1 MIRIVIEI
9 RGAVDDAQGIKEK
22 LAMDFERYGD
32 VRVVDVQQIGGEQME
47 RGVSDEGRS
56 APG

>member
-1 MIRIVIEI
+1 MIRITIEI

-22 LAMDFERYGD
+22 LAMDLERYGD

-47 RGVSDEGRS
+47 IGERE
-56 APG
+56 

>member
-9 RGAVDDAQGIKEK
+9 RGAVDDVQGIKEK

-32 VRVVDVQQIGGEQME
+32 VRVVEVQQVGGEQME
-47 RGVSDEGRS
+47 IGGE
-56 APG
+56 